1 MPRAPLHL
9 RSREKAESEVIPAP
23 SEDDRARWFTEGC
36 ALSAEIQ
43 KKPDW
48 RVGMEAYDIVAV
60 LEFPR
65 RGQARASEL
74 AVRRLEL
81 IYRRVYGA

>member
-1 MPRAPLHL
+1 M
-9 RSREKAESEVIPAP
+9 IPVP
-23 SEDDRARWFTEGC
+23 HDEDHARWFADGC

-43 KKPDW
+43 KKPGW
-48 RVGMEAYDIVAV
+48 RVGMEAFDIAAV

-74 AVRRLEL
+74 AVQRLRM
-81 IYRRVYGA
+81 IHRKVYA